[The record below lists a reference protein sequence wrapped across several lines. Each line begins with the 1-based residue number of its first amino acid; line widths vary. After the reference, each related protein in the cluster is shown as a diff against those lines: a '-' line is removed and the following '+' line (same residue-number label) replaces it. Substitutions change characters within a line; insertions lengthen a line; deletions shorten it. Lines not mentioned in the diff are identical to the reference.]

1 MKLRFH
7 ENSMRLRLSQS
18 EVAQLAATGSVDE
31 RIEFVSDQMLC
42 YALESADRD
51 DVVAL
56 FENNSIRVL
65 LPAST
70 VKQWAESDDV
80 GIEGECGPLRVI
92 IEKDFQ
98 CLHRDAEQNA
108 DAFANPLAEKG

>member
-7 ENSMRLRLSQS
+7 ENTMRLRLSQS

-31 RIEFVSDQMLC
+31 RIEFVSDQTLS
-42 YALESADRD
+42 YELESADRD

-56 FENNSIRVL
+56 FENNCIRVV
-65 LPAST
+65 LPKAT
-70 VKQWAESDDV
+70 VKQWAASDEI
-80 GIEGECGPLRVI
+80 GIEGECGPLRVL

-98 CLHRDAEQNA
+98 CLHPDAPQSE
-108 DAFANPLAEKG
+108 DAFPNPLVAE

>member
-31 RIEFVSDQMLC
+31 RIEFESDQTLC
-42 YALESADRD
+42 YVLESADRE

-65 LPAST
+65 LPAKV
-70 VKQWAESDDV
+70 VKRWAGSDET
-80 GIEGECGPLRVI
+80 GIEGQCGPLLVMV
-92 IEKDFQ
+92 EKDFQ
-98 CLHRDAEQNA
+98 CLHRDAEQDA
-108 DAFANPLAEKG
+108 DAFPNPLA